1 MLIKQVDIVGV
12 EPTQRAFYGC
22 PDMGRSAV
30 SFRACLFAIFKTE
43 TKLCGNDYLITPVLE
58 SPAEQFLIGK
68 GAITFGRIKEVAAQF
83 NGMM

>member
-22 PDMGRSAV
+22 PDMGRPAV
-30 SFRACLFAIFKTE
+30 SFSAYLFAVFKTK

-68 GAITFGRIKEVAAQF
+68 GAITFGRIEEVAPQF
-83 NGMM
+83 DGIM